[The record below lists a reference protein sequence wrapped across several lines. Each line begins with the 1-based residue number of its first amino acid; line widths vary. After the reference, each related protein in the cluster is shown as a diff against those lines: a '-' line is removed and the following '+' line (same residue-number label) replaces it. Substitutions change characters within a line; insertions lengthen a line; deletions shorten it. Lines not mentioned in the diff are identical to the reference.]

1 MTHNNGNKNDP
12 KKAGIAGTAL
22 EKSGNKFLV
31 MGQWHS
37 HGEVGLENTHRFL
50 RGLVIL
56 PDVPRRSRGKRG
68 VFPDLE
74 GWGGYFPIPPSHDC
88 ATAIVIVKKINI
100 VRRFTLNNVNLLT
113 IVKFQEVYIDQCK
126 PPSNSKILLLSRGLH
141 WSM

>member
-37 HGEVGLENTHRFL
+37 HGEVGLENTHWFL
-50 RGLVIL
+50 RGLAIP
-56 PDVPRRSRGKRG
+56 PDVPRRSHCNSEKNK
-68 VFPDLE
+68 
-74 GWGGYFPIPPSHDC
+74 YC
-88 ATAIVIVKKINI
+88 
-100 VRRFTLNNVNLLT
+100 
-113 IVKFQEVYIDQCK
+113 QEVYIDQCK
-126 PPSNSKILLLSRGLH
+126 PLDNSKILLLLGGLH